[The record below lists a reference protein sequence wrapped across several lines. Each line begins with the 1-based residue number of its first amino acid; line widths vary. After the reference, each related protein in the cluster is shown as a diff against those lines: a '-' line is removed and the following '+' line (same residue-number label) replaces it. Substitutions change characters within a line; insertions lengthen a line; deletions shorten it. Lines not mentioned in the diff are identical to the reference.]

1 MKKKKNKTKNTHTDI
16 RTNKIPHKKS
26 KNKRMQIYFT
36 NNMVEATGIKD
47 EWERVEKVIRA
58 HMTNK
63 DPEFQELA
71 LCIGKYDYYDAPTNW
86 ELEYKHEVVLEKW
99 TQWAIQHRE
108 EYYDALIT
116 KMLQDYREG
125 KIPYGGDLMFG
136 YFA

>member
-1 MKKKKNKTKNTHTDI
+1 
-16 RTNKIPHKKS
+16 
-26 KNKRMQIYFT
+26 MQIYFT

-136 YFA
+136 YFAWVNIGWKNQPFFAELLYAYKYIFHICLA